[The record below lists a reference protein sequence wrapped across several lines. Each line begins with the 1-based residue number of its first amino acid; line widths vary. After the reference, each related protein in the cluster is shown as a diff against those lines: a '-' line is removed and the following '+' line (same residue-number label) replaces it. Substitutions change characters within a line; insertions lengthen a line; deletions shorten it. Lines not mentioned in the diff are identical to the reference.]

1 MKYTS
6 ASANKRI
13 KKLNEEKAL
22 YANLE
27 LNAAFYVA
35 AADETPVIPD
45 FDYAANAAKIE
56 AIDLE
61 TVRLKHAIN
70 VNNALAVIDVNGE
83 SMSVDQIL
91 VRMAQLNTRLF
102 QLDDMRKALPKQRVD
117 TTLVRGAKPEYKYAN
132 FDIEQVKADYE
143 SISERIMQMQLA
155 LDKYNQTAEFEV

>member
-22 YANLE
+22 YVNLE

-61 TVRLKHAIN
+61 TVRLKAGHFCPEAESASHGNDLSPQGTYDLCQDIRTQ
-70 VNNALAVIDVNGE
+70 VRFGIIKDMSRGSRFDKAPEDLAVTA
-83 SMSVDQIL
+83 QRIL
-91 VRMAQLNTRLF
+91 HQC
-102 QLDDMRKALPKQRVD
+102 
-117 TTLVRGAKPEYKYAN
+117 
-132 FDIEQVKADYE
+132 I
-143 SISERIMQMQLA
+143 QLA
-155 LDKYNQTAEFEV
+155 V

>member
-22 YANLE
+22 YVNLE

-35 AADETPVIPD
+35 AADEAPVIPD

-117 TTLVRGAKPEYKYAN
+117 TTLVRGAKPEYKYTN

-143 SISERIMQMQLA
+143 SISEHIMQMQLA